1 MGRRRSP
8 RSIGATLRLRAPTMR
23 RENATLLAML
33 LPAGAFFG
41 AFFLLPLA
49 RLFLVGGSGRDGFI
63 TYATI
68 ITDRNHFASLTAT
81 LALAAATT
89 GVTLIVSGLAG

>member
-1 MGRRRSP
+1 MTREPVLAAP
-8 RSIGATLRLRAPTMR
+8 RPCAARTL
-23 RENATLLAML
+23 TLLALL

-49 RLFLVGGSGRDGFI
+49 RLFLVGGSGRDGFA

-68 ITDRNHFASLTAT
+68 ITDRTTSLP
-81 LALAAATT
+81 
-89 GVTLIVSGLAG
+89 